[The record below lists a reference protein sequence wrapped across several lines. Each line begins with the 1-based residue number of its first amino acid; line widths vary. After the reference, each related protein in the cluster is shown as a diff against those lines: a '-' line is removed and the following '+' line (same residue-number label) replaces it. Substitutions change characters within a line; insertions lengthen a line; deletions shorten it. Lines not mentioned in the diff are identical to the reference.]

1 MTAIRGHMS
10 HQIHK
15 AASRSLGFARE
26 NPGVASLLLIVVSV
40 AAAIVLVAAFWSQLD
55 SIRFPRIVAYTI
67 GWFVATATT
76 LGMALFLMW
85 INDRREVDRSRR
97 AMRLNFDHAIM
108 AMLDLAHKFTARLD
122 RNVVGSAIESA
133 QKQII
138 AASAR
143 LKRFENKLTAFP
155 PTALNAYAELENEI
169 DVTLEDLNELHRRIR
184 TERDT
189 AFPKFGFEVMDR
201 LSRFNDYLGMIH
213 PKETD
218 ASREVNR
225 QSVEAAMLDPEF
237 VEEKSVTVRSA

>member
-1 MTAIRGHMS
+1 MNRQVHN
-10 HQIHK
+10 
-15 AASRSLGFARE
+15 AARRSLGFARE
-26 NPGVASLLLIVVSV
+26 NPVVASLLLTVVSV
-40 AAAIVLVAAFWSQLD
+40 AAAIVLVAAFWTQLD

-67 GWFVATATT
+67 AWFVATATT

-85 INDRREVDRSRR
+85 VNDRREVDRSRR

-108 AMLDLAHKFTARLD
+108 AMLDLAHKFTGRLD

-169 DVTLEDLNELHRRIR
+169 DVTLEDLNDLHRRMR
-184 TERDT
+184 NERET
-189 AFPKFGFEVMDR
+189 AFSKFGFEVMDR
-201 LSRFNDYLGMIH
+201 ISRFNDYLGLIH

-218 ASREVNR
+218 ASREVSR
-225 QSVEAAMLDPEF
+225 QSAEAAKLDPEF
-237 VEEKSVTVRSA
+237 AEEKSVAVRSA

>member
-1 MTAIRGHMS
+1 MSQVIRS
-10 HQIHK
+10 
-15 AASRSLGFARE
+15 ATSRGLGFARE
-26 NPGVASLLLIVVSV
+26 NPVAASFIAVIVSV
-40 AAAIVLVAAFWSQLD
+40 AIAIVLVATFWTQLD
-55 SIRFPRIVAYTI
+55 SIRFPKIVAYTI

-85 INDRREVDRSRR
+85 ISDRREVDRSRR

-108 AMLDLAHKFTARLD
+108 AMLDLAHKFTARHD
-122 RNVVGSAIESA
+122 RTVIGPAIESA

-155 PTALNAYAELENEI
+155 PAALNAYAELENEI

-184 TERDT
+184 NERET
-189 AFPKFGFEVMDR
+189 TFPKFGFEVMDR

-213 PKETD
+213 PKETP
-218 ASREVNR
+218 ASLEVTR
-225 QSVEAAMLDPEF
+225 QSLVADEVDPKSG
-237 VEEKSVTVRSA
+237 EENAVTIRRA

>member
-1 MTAIRGHMS
+1 MTAIRGRMS

-26 NPGVASLLLIVVSV
+26 NPVVASLLLIVVSV

-133 QKQII
+133 QNQII

>member
-1 MTAIRGHMS
+1 MS
-10 HQIHK
+10 HKIHK

-26 NPGVASLLLIVVSV
+26 NPVVASLLLIVVSV

-55 SIRFPRIVAYTI
+55 SIHFPRIVAYTI

-76 LGMALFLMW
+76 LGMALLLMW

-108 AMLDLAHKFTARLD
+108 AMLDLTHKFTARLD
-122 RNVVGSAIESA
+122 RNIVGSAIESA

-225 QSVEAAMLDPEF
+225 QSLEAAKLDPEF
-237 VEEKSVTVRSA
+237 VEEKSVAVRRA

>member
-1 MTAIRGHMS
+1 MS
-10 HQIHK
+10 HQIRN
-15 AASRSLGFARE
+15 AATRSLGFARE
-26 NPGVASLLLIVVSV
+26 NPVVASLLLIVVSV
-40 AAAIVLVAAFWSQLD
+40 AAAIVLVATFWAQLD
-55 SIRFPRIVAYTI
+55 SIRFPRIVSYTI

-85 INDRREVDRSRR
+85 VNDRREVDRSRR

-108 AMLDLAHKFTARLD
+108 AMLDLAHKFTARFD
-122 RNVVGSAIESA
+122 RNVVGSSIESA

-155 PTALNAYAELENEI
+155 PAALNAYAELENEI
-169 DVTLEDLNELHRRIR
+169 DVTLEDLNELHRSIR

-201 LSRFNDYLGMIH
+201 LSRFNDYLSLIH

-218 ASREVNR
+218 ASREVLR
-225 QSVEAAMLDPEF
+225 QSVEAATLDPEF
-237 VEEKSVTVRSA
+237 VEEKSVAVRRA